1 MDAIVNLSVEFTM
14 NMREAVKLDGE
25 ALALGRYGD

>member
-1 MDAIVNLSVEFTM
+1 MDVVVNLSVEFTM

-25 ALALGRYGD
+25 ALALGRCGD